1 MLKRLC
7 LYLGLGVAA
16 VLLWPSV
23 TGTYGD
29 AYAQAVPSSP
39 EGQASPV
46 PTATFTATA
55 TATSTPTATFT
66 FTPTA
71 TATPTITPTP
81 TPTPQV
87 CAITRFN
94 VNRANGDTNLE
105 RRGSNDLSRLL
116 DLSGVPA
123 GFSCVNAMVNAAVA
137 CADRRTR
144 NNRRTEYWDDAMLYC
159 VANPL
164 FGDLRQDRGQ
174 SWYDSY
180 LVPVAE
186 RNALVASRSAYCA
199 KKTSIHPDFGAGST
213 LTRFQCSSG
222 HVYFDSSC
230 RPVALNADGTPRDPS
245 LRACGNST
253 VHFNKSSPVSLVWEE
268 GADNRVQV
276 RLVNFPLDPNKID
289 EVYTWKASAS
299 LPLVVW
305 DPKHTGVITQASQ
318 LFGNWTFGNQRVA
331 ALNGA
336 QAAPDSPPW
345 QNGFEAME
353 SLDANEDGRLSGK
366 ELLALGLWFDRDS
379 NGKSEPGEV
388 QPITDTGVTALFFT
402 PDSVNESTKTIRAS
416 IGFERIVDGKLQ
428 RGSAIDWFGGGSPSA
443 TSLIDGLFKEHYA
456 AGSADPEG
464 TSSGA
469 AALGLPVE
477 QGVESEKS
485 SSEAKASAE
494 DTFWNGA
501 WDWKVKSGTNG
512 IPDGYLMMGNHGAS
526 GVRGISVNPVY
537 VKPATGDLSTILSF
551 HDFMGSLEG
560 AGKDQTLTF
569 SIKHGLS
576 MLKTTVHRTDS
587 EDTVEGVTKSLALVA
602 GGSEEISYEW
612 VATRRK

>member
-7 LYLGLGVAA
+7 LYSGLGIAA

-23 TGTYGD
+23 TGTFGE

-39 EGQASPV
+39 EGQNTPPP
-46 PTATFTATA
+46 PTATSTATA
-55 TATSTPTATFT
+55 TAT

-71 TATPTITPTP
+71 TATFTPTATATATVTPTP

-105 RRGSNDLSRLL
+105 HRAGNIAQLL
-116 DLSGVPA
+116 DLSGLPP
-123 GFSCVNAMVNAAVA
+123 GFSCVSALVDAAVR
-137 CADRRTR
+137 CADARTR
-144 NNRRTEYWDDAMLYC
+144 NNRRTAYWDDALLYC

-164 FGDLRQDRGQ
+164 FGDLRQDGGQ

-186 RNALVASRSAYCA
+186 RNALVASKAAYCA
-199 KKTSIHPDFGAGST
+199 KKTSIHPDFGAGSN

-230 RPVALNADGTPRDPS
+230 RPVALNADGSPRDPA

-268 GADNRVQV
+268 GADTRVQV
-276 RLVNFPLDPNKID
+276 KMVNFPLDPNKTD

-336 QAAPDSPPW
+336 QIAPDSPPW

-353 SLDANEDGRLSGK
+353 SLDANEDGRLSGE
-366 ELLALGLWFDRDS
+366 ELVALGLWFDRNS

-388 QPITDTGVTALFFT
+388 QSINDAGVTALFFT
-402 PDSVNESTKTIRAS
+402 PDSVNDSTKTIRAS

-428 RGSAIDWFGGGSPSA
+428 RGSAIDWFGGGSPTA
-443 TSLIDGLFKEHYA
+443 TTLIDGLFKEHYA
-456 AGSADPEG
+456 AGSTDVDAP
-464 TSSGA
+464 SSKA
-469 AALGLPVE
+469 AALQLPIE
-477 QGVESEKS
+477 TGAQGDKS
-485 SSEAKASAE
+485 SSEAKDSPE
-494 DTFWNGA
+494 ETFWNGA
-501 WDWKVKSGTNG
+501 WDWKVKDSTNG

-526 GVRGISVNPVY
+526 GVRGISVSPVY
-537 VKPATGDLSTILSF
+537 VKPASGDLSTILSF
-551 HDFMGSLEG
+551 HDFMGTLEG

-569 SIKHGLS
+569 SLKHGLS
-576 MLKTTVHRTDS
+576 ILNTTVKRTDS
-587 EDTVEGVTKSLALVA
+587 EDTLEGVTKSLALVA

-612 VATRRK
+612 IATRRK